1 MRITRCWWIAS
12 IAIGKTFG
20 WMMLRWLKLARVET
34 ADVVEGVTRLEDRV
48 APFVYVTKDE
58 QVRVEMT
65 VNKFV
70 GFLETIGKDFAKGL
84 AFAVKYAAPVET
96 LAKLLFP
103 ELAPAITAGVDA
115 TTLIQNAV
123 LVVEQKFAASGVQTG
138 TGAQKLAEV
147 LLLAEQ
153 AVTSLL
159 AQAGIAAD
167 TTYVTNLVNAVVALL
182 NIQAAPPTTAT
193 A

>member
-12 IAIGKTFG
+12 IAITKTVG
-20 WMMLRWLKLARVET
+20 WILIRWFRPASVRL

-48 APFVYVTKDE
+48 APLLLITADE
-58 QVRVEMT
+58 RVRVEMNVT
-65 VNKFV
+65 KFV
-70 GFLETIGKDFAKGL
+70 GFLETIGKDFLKGL

-147 LLLAEQ
+147 LLLSEQ
-153 AVTSLL
+153 AVTSILT
-159 AQAGIAAD
+159 QAGIAAD
-167 TTYVTNLVNAVVALL
+167 TTYVTSLVNAVVALL
-182 NIQAAPPTTAT
+182 NIQAAPAATAT